1 LEYGNDTHL
10 RPNPLH
16 DALVFLSTPVW
27 TTPVFWALLAGSLLA
42 VAMAWRADVTQRTLR
57 HIGGWLLRLLIGA
70 MWWQQSLW
78 KIPPNYDGLVYW
90 MKQLAEHASIP
101 LQGQLVQDVVL
112 PKITLFGP
120 LVYGV
125 EVLIGV
131 SLMLGLLTRLGAIMG
146 ALMAINLWLGLYSA
160 PGEWPWTY
168 GFLIIIQLLFV
179 LDPPGRSL
187 GGDVVLRQHRRLYAL
202 LG

>member
-1 LEYGNDTHL
+1 LT
-10 RPNPLH
+10 PNPWH
-16 DALVFLSTPVW
+16 DATTFLSTPNIA
-27 TTPVFWALLAGSLLA
+27 TGIFWLLLAGSGVIALAALLA
-42 VAMAWRADVTQRTLR
+42 DPGQRTTQ
-57 HIGGWLLRLLIGA
+57 HVGVWLLRLIVGA

-78 KIPPNYDGLVYW
+78 KIPPNYDGLLYW
-90 MKQLAEHASIP
+90 MKQMVDHASIP
-101 LQGQLVQDVVL
+101 LQSRFVQEIVL
-112 PKITLFGP
+112 PNIALFGP
-120 LVYGV
+120 LVYAI

-131 SLMLGLLTRLGAIMG
+131 SLMLGLLSRLGAALG

-187 GGDVVLRQHRRLYAL
+187 GADVLLRRRGRLSAL